1 MDKQIIHAYLKLI
14 KESNQIG
21 KVNHN
26 NPDTQIRSFK
36 ELCRALR
43 KEFKTRLG
51 EDSTEIE
58 ICGAEI
64 VHISWDW
71 YEGEGIL
78 KSLQLTLDFASG
90 EITYTD
96 QNEETGILNDF
107 EPLNVQKTVDWVIK
121 EFIKAPVIPSIK
133 YVAEDD
139 DLQLIQ

>member
-1 MDKQIIHAYLKLI
+1 MDFKFNKLYDQIIT
-14 KESNQIG
+14 ESNQFG

-26 NPDTQIRSFK
+26 DPDTQIRSFK

-58 ICGAEI
+58 ICGAE
-64 VHISWDW
+64 VAHISWDW

-78 KSLQLTLDFASG
+78 KSLQLTLNFPSG

-107 EPLNVQKTVDWVIK
+107 EPLNVQKTVDWVINT
-121 EFIKAPVIPSIK
+121 FIKQPVKRGAP
-133 YVAEDD
+133 YVPDD
-139 DLQLIQ
+139 QDLELIQ

>member
-1 MDKQIIHAYLKLI
+1 MDEQIINAYLKLI

-26 NPDTQIRSFK
+26 DPDTQIRSFK

-133 YVAEDD
+133 YVAEDQ
-139 DLQLIQ
+139 DLELIQ

>member
-1 MDKQIIHAYLKLI
+1 MDEQIINAYLKLI

-26 NPDTQIRSFK
+26 DPDTQIRSFK

-121 EFIKAPVIPSIK
+121 DFIKADVIPSIR
-133 YVAEDD
+133 YRANDD
-139 DLQLIQ
+139 DLELIQ

>member
-26 NPDTQIRSFK
+26 DPDTQIRSFK

-121 EFIKAPVIPSIK
+121 EFIKAPVIPSIN
-133 YVAEDD
+133 YQPEDQ
-139 DLQLIQ
+139 DLELIQ